1 MTKSALALIESR
13 AVPQLQQS
21 EVRNRLLATLLV
33 DDFARLSPAL
43 ERVPLRLHETVLE
56 PHQPIAHAYFVESG
70 ICSYLADTQDGR
82 IEIGLVGPEGMVGTP
97 LVLGTD
103 RGPFAA
109 LIQGE
114 GEALRIPAADLCAA
128 LNASPA
134 LRGLLGRYVQSFI
147 AQVGGTAYAN
157 AELTI
162 EARLARWILM
172 YQDRMDQDDLPITHE
187 FLSLMLGVRRPG
199 VTTATHM
206 LESVGMIRA
215 RRGHITVLDREKL
228 ENMAGDTYGAAEAE
242 YERLIADA

>member
-1 MTKSALALIESR
+1 MF
-13 AVPQLQQS
+13 QLRQS
-21 EVRNRLLATLLV
+21 EIRNRLLTTLPA
-33 DDFARLSPAL
+33 DDFACLSPAL
-43 ERVPLRLHETVLE
+43 ERVPLLLHETVLV
-56 PHQPIAHAYFVESG
+56 PHQPIEYAYFVESG
-70 ICSYLADTQDGR
+70 ICSYLADTRDGR

-97 LVLGTD
+97 LVLGAD
-103 RGPFAA
+103 RGPFAV

-114 GEALRIPAADLCAA
+114 GEALRVSAADLCEA
-128 LNASPA
+128 LDASQA

-199 VTTATHM
+199 VTTATHV
-206 LESVGMIRA
+206 LEGAGMIRA

-228 ENMAGDTYGAAEAE
+228 EDMAGDTYGAAEAE

>member
-1 MTKSALALIESR
+1 MLPA
-13 AVPQLQQS
+13 
-21 EVRNRLLATLLV
+21 
-33 DDFARLSPAL
+33 DDFVGLSRAL
-43 ERVPLRLHETVLE
+43 ERVPLRLHETVLD
-56 PHQPIAHAYFVESG
+56 PHQPIEYAYFVESG
-70 ICSYLADTQDGR
+70 LCSYLADTHDGR

-103 RGPFAA
+103 RGPFTA

-128 LNASPA
+128 LDASPA

-172 YQDRMDQDDLPITHE
+172 YQDRMGQDDLPITHE

-199 VTTATHM
+199 VTAATHM
-206 LESVGMIRA
+206 LEGSGMIQA
-215 RRGHITVLDREKL
+215 RRGRITVLDREKL
-228 ENMAGDTYGAAEAE
+228 VEMAGGAYGAAEAE
-242 YERLIADA
+242 YERLIADV